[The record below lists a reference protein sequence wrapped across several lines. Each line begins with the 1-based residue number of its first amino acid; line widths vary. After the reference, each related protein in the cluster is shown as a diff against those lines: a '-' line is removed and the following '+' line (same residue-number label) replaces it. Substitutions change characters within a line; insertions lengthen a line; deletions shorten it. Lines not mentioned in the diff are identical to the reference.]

1 MIKSDP
7 PLPGKSN
14 ITLENS
20 LSLSISILE
29 LVKYGKSADNINP
42 NEMML
47 KTALKG
53 SIQTK

>member
-7 PLPGKSN
+7 LLSGKYN

-20 LSLSISILE
+20 PSHSISILE
-29 LVKYGKSADNINP
+29 FVNYGKSADNINS
-42 NEMML
+42 NETML
-47 KTALKG
+47 KTALKA

>member
-7 PLPGKSN
+7 LLSGKYN

-29 LVKYGKSADNINP
+29 FVNYGKSADNINP

-53 SIQTK
+53 SIQTN